1 MTTQYLTDSEILTVA
16 LNMEDEGCEFY
27 NNAALG
33 AKNRETKEVFER
45 LRSDESE
52 HRKIFKDMLD
62 SLPDNSS
69 KDYFGIRDEIADYL
83 KALVDTGVFKS
94 VDKSFFKNLNEIKA
108 LEKSVQAERDAVLF
122 YSEAERFSV
131 NPKAKEIMSKIID
144 IEKEHIV
151 TLASRLRVA
160 HKLF

>member
-1 MTTQYLTDSEILTVA
+1 
-16 LNMEDEGCEFY
+16 
-27 NNAALG
+27 
-33 AKNRETKEVFER
+33 
-45 LRSDESE
+45 
-52 HRKIFKDMLD
+52 MLD